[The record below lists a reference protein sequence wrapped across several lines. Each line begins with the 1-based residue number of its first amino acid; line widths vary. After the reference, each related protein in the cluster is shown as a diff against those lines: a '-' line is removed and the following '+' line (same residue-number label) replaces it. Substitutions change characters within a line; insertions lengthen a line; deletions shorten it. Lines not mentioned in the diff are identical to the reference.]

1 MKMRVHVVLIWVPLN
16 LLVVLIRTRIVALM
30 TMVDVKAK
38 VANKV
43 SWFDPIISPYS

>member
-1 MKMRVHVVLIWVPLN
+1 MKMRVHVATIFLE